1 MKVIHRNLV
10 AGVLEALE
18 WSFGKN
24 IYADKVLEQLFRQH
38 KKWGKRDR
46 AFVAEHT
53 YTIVRNWR
61 LLWELSGEEVRLK
74 RKSLWKLFRVYAKWR
89 NIELPQ
95 WDESEEDLADFP
107 DSSKFPL
114 AVRESYPDWFDQLA
128 ESEIGDEWHGIAQ
141 EMNREALL
149 VLRTN
154 TLRID
159 RESLFDILHLEYLDP
174 KPLPWNAEGFY
185 LEQRVSTQRLKSFQD
200 GLFEVQDGGSQ
211 RIAPLLDVH
220 SGMSVI
226 DACAGAGGK
235 SLHLASMMKN
245 EGNIIAMDVEGR
257 KLKELE
263 KRALHQG
270 VGIISTEL
278 ISTKVLKSL
287 EESADRLLL
296 DVPCSGTGVI
306 KRKPDTK
313 WKLQPAYLENVQN
326 IQAEIIRTYSK
337 MLKRGGKMVYA
348 TCSILPS
355 ENERQVEAFL
365 NESTDYQ
372 LLEQHRILPK
382 NGSDAYYMA
391 LIEKK

>member
-1 MKVIHRNLV
+1 
-10 AGVLEALE
+10 
-18 WSFGKN
+18 
-24 IYADKVLEQLFRQH
+24 
-38 KKWGKRDR
+38 
-46 AFVAEHT
+46 
-53 YTIVRNWR
+53 
-61 LLWELSGEEVRLK
+61 
-74 RKSLWKLFRVYAKWR
+74 
-89 NIELPQ
+89 
-95 WDESEEDLADFP
+95 
-107 DSSKFPL
+107 
-114 AVRESYPDWFDQLA
+114 
-128 ESEIGDEWHGIAQ
+128 
-141 EMNREALL
+141 
-149 VLRTN
+149 
-154 TLRID
+154 
-159 RESLFDILHLEYLDP
+159 
-174 KPLPWNAEGFY
+174 
-185 LEQRVSTQRLKSFQD
+185 
-200 GLFEVQDGGSQ
+200 
-211 RIAPLLDVH
+211 
-220 SGMSVI
+220 
-226 DACAGAGGK
+226 
-235 SLHLASMMKN
+235 MMKN